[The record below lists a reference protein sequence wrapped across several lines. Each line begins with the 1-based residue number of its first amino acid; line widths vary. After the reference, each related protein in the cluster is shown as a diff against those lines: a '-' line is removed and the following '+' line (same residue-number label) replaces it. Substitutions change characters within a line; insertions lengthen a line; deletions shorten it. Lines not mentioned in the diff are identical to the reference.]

1 MIVSTLNSYKI
12 MKTIAFELKNFI
24 SKSYNF
30 SNNILCLCLFLT
42 MVIGLAQPVAADVY
56 VKAFLSGSDF
66 SGRDLQGYQFNESD
80 LRNASFVNAD
90 ARGVSFFAA
99 NMKEANMTGANLSY
113 STLDN
118 ARLDRANLTNMIV
131 EGAFAYGT
139 SFIDVTIDGA
149 DFTDVDLR
157 PPVRKKLCQVAKG
170 QNPVTGRLTRETLE
184 CD

>member
-1 MIVSTLNSYKI
+1 
-12 MKTIAFELKNFI
+12 MKNIAFTLKNFI
-24 SKSYNF
+24 TQFSKFANVIF
-30 SNNILCLCLFLT
+30 SLCLILT
-42 MVIGLAQPVAADVY
+42 MVISLSQPVLADVY

-80 LRNASFVNAD
+80 LRNASFINAD

-99 NMKEANMTGANLSY
+99 NMKEADMTGANLSY

-118 ARLDRANLTNMIV
+118 ARLDRANLTNAIA

-139 SFIDVTIDGA
+139 SFIDVIVDGA

-157 PPVRKKLCQVAKG
+157 PPVRKRLCQVAKG
-170 QNPVTGRLTRETLE
+170 QNPTTGRFTRETLE